1 MKLNKYSYYKYLPAV
16 REDESIRPDMAPDD
30 PAATQEQNDSS
41 IEITLKNFQSENVS
55 WDVSISVRKIALIFV
70 PTQFL
75 KPP

>member
-1 MKLNKYSYYKYLPAV
+1 
-16 REDESIRPDMAPDD
+16 MAPDD

-41 IEITLKNFQSENVS
+41 IEITLKNFQNENVS
-55 WDVSISVRKIALIFV
+55 WDVSISVRKMALIFV